1 MGTWNREFPLNQ
13 VLTLFYTFGTLAY
26 IPSRTSFLNTKR
38 KLRIL
43 MIEDEAR
50 DAELAEHTLRQGG
63 FEFSFKRVDTEDGF
77 LREISEFRP
86 NVILSDHGLPAF
98 DGFSALTLAQ
108 QKCPDVPFIF
118 VTGSLGEEMAI
129 KALKSGAT
137 DFVLKH
143 HLSTLPPALHRALNQ
158 AEFQLQRKRAEEA
171 LLVSEERYRSL
182 VELSPDALFVQIDDK
197 IVFINTAGVRLLG
210 AQRARESIGRSPTG
224 FIHPDDRKKIQHRM
238 RKMMEDHKPL
248 HFIEH
253 RIVRIGGAVIHVE
266 MAAAPLTFEGKP
278 AAQVILHDI
287 TDRKLAEEEIRR
299 LNSELEQRVVERTA
313 ELESANKELEAFSYS
328 VSHDLRAPLRH
339 IEGFVEILRG
349 TQANSLDD
357 DGQRHLQTIS
367 DSSRQMG
374 KLIDD
379 LLSFSRTTRIELRK
393 VRVSLDD
400 IIQGVIHEMK
410 PDFKDREVEW
420 KAGPMPEVEG
430 DPALLHQVFYNLIGN
445 ALKYTRTRRHA
456 KIEMGSTRTDNE
468 HVIYVRDNGVG
479 FDPRYAQK
487 LFGVF
492 QRLHRASEFEGTGI
506 GLANVRRI
514 ITRHGGRTWAESELD
529 EGATFFFSLPLK

>member
-1 MGTWNREFPLNQ
+1 
-13 VLTLFYTFGTLAY
+13 
-26 IPSRTSFLNTKR
+26 
-38 KLRIL
+38 

-63 FEFSFKRVDTEDGF
+63 FDFSFKRVDTEDGF
-77 LREISEFRP
+77 LREVDQFKP

-98 DGFSALTLAQ
+98 DGFSALVLAQ

-158 AEFQLQRKRAEEA
+158 AEFHFQRKRAEEA
-171 LLVSEERYRSL
+171 LLMSEERYRSL

-197 IVFINTAGVRLLG
+197 IVFINTAGVKLLG
-210 AQRARESIGRSPTG
+210 ANKARDIIGRPALG
-224 FIHPDDRKKIQHRM
+224 FVHPEDRKRIQQRV
-238 RKMMEDHKPL
+238 RKLHEEHKPL
-248 HFIEH
+248 PFVEH
-253 RIVRIGGAVIHVE
+253 RIQRLDGAAIDVE
-266 MAAAPLTFEGKP
+266 MAAAPLTFEGNP

-287 TDRKLAEEEIRR
+287 TDRKRAEEEIRR
-299 LNSELEQRVVERTA
+299 LNLELEQRVIERTA
-313 ELESANKELEAFSYS
+313 ELEAANKELEAFSYS

-339 IEGFVEILRG
+339 IEGFVEILRSTKADAMDAEG
-349 TQANSLDD
+349 H
-357 DGQRHLQTIS
+357 RHLETIS
-367 DSSRQMG
+367 ESSRQMG

-379 LLSFSRTTRIELRK
+379 LLGFSRTTRVELRK
-393 VRVSLDD
+393 VKMSLDD
-400 IIQGVIHEMK
+400 IIQSTVREME
-410 PDFKDREVEW
+410 PDVKDREIEW
-420 KAGPMPEVEG
+420 IIGKLPPVEG
-430 DPALLHQVFYNLIGN
+430 DPALLRQVFYNLISN
-445 ALKYTRTRRHA
+445 AVKYTRTRKHTR
-456 KIEMGSTRTDNE
+456 IEIGSTRTGNE
-468 HVIYVRDNGVG
+468 IVIFVKDNGVG

-492 QRLHRASEFEGTGI
+492 QRLHRAAEFEGTGI

-514 ITRHGGRTWAESELD
+514 ITRHGGRTWADSELG
-529 EGATFFFSLPLK
+529 EGATFFISLPLK

>member
-1 MGTWNREFPLNQ
+1 
-13 VLTLFYTFGTLAY
+13 
-26 IPSRTSFLNTKR
+26 
-38 KLRIL
+38 

-50 DAELAEHTLRQGG
+50 DAELAQHTLRQGG

-77 LREISEFRP
+77 LREIDEFKP

-143 HLSTLPPALHRALNQ
+143 HLTTLPPALHRALNQ
-158 AEFQLQRKRAEEA
+158 AEFHVQRKRAEEA
-171 LLVSEERYRSL
+171 LLISEERYRSL
-182 VELSPDALFVQIDDK
+182 VELSPDALFVKIDDK
-197 IVFINTAGVRLLG
+197 IVFINTAGVKLFG
-210 AQRARESIGRSPTG
+210 ANKAREIIGRSAIG
-224 FIHPDDRKKIQHRM
+224 FVHSDDRKKIQQRVRRM
-238 RKMMEDHKPL
+238 LEEHKPL

-253 RIVRIGGAVIHVE
+253 RIVRLDGEVINVE

-287 TDRKLAEEEIRR
+287 TDRKRSEEEIRR
-299 LNSELEQRVVERTA
+299 LNQELEQRVIERTA
-313 ELESANKELEAFSYS
+313 ELETANKELEAFSYS

-339 IEGFVEILRG
+339 IEGFVEILRA
-349 TQANSLDD
+349 TKAEALDEE
-357 DGQRHLQTIS
+357 GQRHLQTIS

-379 LLSFSRTTRIELRK
+379 LLGFSRTTRVELRK
-393 VRVSLDD
+393 IKVDLDD
-400 IIQGVIHEMK
+400 VIQSVLHEME
-410 PDFKDREVEW
+410 PDMQNREIEW
-420 KAGPMPEVEG
+420 KIGKLPQVEG
-430 DPALLHQVFYNLIGN
+430 DPALLRQVFYNLISN
-445 ALKYTRTRRHA
+445 ALKYTRTRRVA
-456 KIEMGSTRTDNE
+456 QIEIGSTRTENE
-468 HVIYVRDNGVG
+468 IVIYVKDNGVG

-529 EGATFFFSLPLK
+529 EGATFFISLPINNK